1 MNETEMSAYW
11 FTLSAYFPTW
21 TMPNVDDDAGLA
33 TRSVWCHAFRDV
45 SFVDARDAIEAL
57 PPSRFAPSLGEL
69 VAAAKGT
76 ATLRVVA
83 GSCFGKLRSV
93 INSFGDLE
101 AKKVKCDQI
110 DSSMWQTIEAMGG
123 LVRIGLMTEEQFNSS
138 YMLSDWVK
146 TYIDVANGARSQV
159 VQRKSLPGAI
169 KDSLGEIMKRRPQIE
184 GGLA

>member
-33 TRSVWCHAFRDV
+33 TRSLWCHAFRDV

-76 ATLRVVA
+76 KTLKVSA
-83 GSCFGKLRSV
+83 GECFGKLRSV
-93 INSFGDLE
+93 INSCGNDPDE
-101 AKKVKCDQI
+101 KREMCDRI
-110 DSSMWQTIEAMGG
+110 DPYMWGTIQGVGG
-123 LVRIGLMTEEQFNSS
+123 LHRIGGMSEDSFNT
-138 YMLSDWVK
+138 YFFLEWVK
-146 TYIDVANGARSQV
+146 TFTDVANGARSQV
-159 VQRKSLPGAI
+159 VHRKSLPGAI
-169 KDSLGEIMKRRPQIE
+169 KDSLGEILKRRPQIE
-184 GGLA
+184 GGSA